1 MAAAVSEVGEGGK
14 SPKPGFSR
22 FGTPP
27 AIRLASRAA
36 ARTQVQTRGI
46 EMNRNHA
53 FGNRLAAALSAF
65 ALSLVMISGTV
76 SVPAKAAASAQA
88 YVGEIA

>member
-1 MAAAVSEVGEGGK
+1 MSEVVRGRK
-14 SPKPGFSR
+14 SPKLAFSR

-27 AIRLASRAA
+27 ANKLASRAT

-53 FGNRLAAALSAF
+53 FGNRLAAALTAF